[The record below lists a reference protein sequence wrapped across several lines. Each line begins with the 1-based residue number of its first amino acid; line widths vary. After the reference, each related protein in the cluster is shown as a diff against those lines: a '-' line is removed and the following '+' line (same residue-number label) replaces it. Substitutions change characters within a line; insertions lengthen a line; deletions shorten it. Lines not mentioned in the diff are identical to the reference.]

1 MNQQQLQCPL
11 CQGTDFD
18 QESSRQDSRWGFTSH
33 KMTLMIC
40 RQCRFVLHFSQGRS
54 IFDFD

>member
-1 MNQQQLQCPL
+1 MVDQQLTCPL
-11 CQGTDFD
+11 CQGTDFVR
-18 QESSRQDSRWGFTSH
+18 ESARQDSTSGITSH

-40 RQCRFVLHFSQGRS
+40 QRCRYVLHLSQGRS

>member
-1 MNQQQLQCPL
+1 MAELTCPL

-18 QESSRQDSRWGFTSH
+18 RESSRQDSKWGFTSH

-40 RQCRFVLHFSQGRS
+40 RQCRYVLHFSQGRS